1 MACPRSARKFAAE
14 GARKPRARSAG
25 RRPPADADVIAGSP
39 RREASELQ
47 ALVMERRQ
55 LLARQQTPRMRE
67 ARAGARLSM
76 RLVQE
81 AAARP
86 TEAKFLDAVA
96 AEAAAAEESSVPT
109 GAETTTP
116 TAFGRA
122 ESPSLSPP
130 RGPSSSAP
138 TAARARAGGVGAVR
152 RRELRRRDAAA
163 AAARARGGAR
173 ADAAGGGADVAP
185 RRQSSG
191 GGTAAAGGPRRGAH
205 PPPPGGERGGR
216 VEVDGTRVEVER
228 RAFDE

>member
-1 MACPRSARKFAAE
+1 MAESPAGLLPLQIRRQKEELARWRALE
-14 GARKPRARSAG
+14 ARANLRPKEPVKPRARSAG

-86 TEAKFLDAVA
+86 TETKFLDAVA

-122 ESPSLSPP
+122 
-130 RGPSSSAP
+130 
-138 TAARARAGGVGAVR
+138 
-152 RRELRRRDAAA
+152 
-163 AAARARGGAR
+163 
-173 ADAAGGGADVAP
+173 
-185 RRQSSG
+185 
-191 GGTAAAGGPRRGAH
+191 
-205 PPPPGGERGGR
+205 
-216 VEVDGTRVEVER
+216 
-228 RAFDE
+228 